1 MGVRRFLGMVY
12 IAFSF
17 IPWILY
23 WILSGFGFGFSVLL
37 ALIASIAILVP
48 QIRRREYYLMDEPT
62 SALDPISAARIE
74 TLIRRLAEDYTIIIV
89 THSMQQAAR
98 ISDYVAFLYMGE
110 LIEYGPT
117 KDIFENPRSE
127 LTERYITGKFG

>member
-1 MGVRRFLGMVY
+1 MVY

-23 WILSGFGFGFSVLL
+23 WILSGFGFRFSVLL
-37 ALIASIAILVP
+37 TLTASIAILVP